1 MQYALIY
8 CLTNTLANK
17 PTLAMRALFCP
28 GERKLKKKEKKR
40 KEKGRAIRAAI
51 TFALS
56 RRKSRDGVAD
66 TTRIFHVCLDRRASE
81 TRRDTT
87 TRRECGE
94 RRDSHQAARARART
108 RAVEHLFEMIPRCLI
123 AQADIIPRAGKR
135 DDFKQ
140 RKPPGEA

>member
-1 MQYALIY
+1 MIY
-8 CLTNTLANK
+8 YLTNTLATSQRLRCGHFFPRTKEENS
-17 PTLAMRALFCP
+17 R
-28 GERKLKKKEKKR
+28 GKKER
-40 KEKGRAIRAAI
+40 GKEKGQSN
-51 TFALS
+51 S
-56 RRKSRDGVAD
+56 RRDYVCTVTAKIPRCRRGYD
-66 TTRIFHVCLDRRASE
+66 TDFPRVFRPAGKRNGGEIPA
-81 TRRDTT
+81 

-94 RRDSHQAARARART
+94 RRDSHRAARARART